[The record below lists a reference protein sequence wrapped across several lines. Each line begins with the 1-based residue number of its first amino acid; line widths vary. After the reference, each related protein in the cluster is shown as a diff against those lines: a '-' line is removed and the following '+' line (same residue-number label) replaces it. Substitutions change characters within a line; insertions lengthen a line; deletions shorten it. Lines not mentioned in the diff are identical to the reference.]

1 MEVGLPLPP
10 PLRSIITLKPFQ
22 PFKSLAWR
30 ICCWSIRANQASQ
43 NQSKNSF
50 ICKNAVPQCE
60 RVLHMS
66 GEGLNGREEEG
77 RGAVYNS
84 VFSVEYFVAKF
95 PGCILTTPLGLFLV
109 FDFFAT
115 ISFQTILRWTES
127 KIKKKNEKKRRHS
140 RRHNRRPCCLS
151 SILT

>member
-1 MEVGLPLPP
+1 MEVGLPLQSP

-22 PFKSLAWR
+22 SFKSLSWR
-30 ICCWSIRANQASQ
+30 ICYWSIRANQASQ
-43 NQSKNSF
+43 NQSKNSL

-66 GEGLNGREEEG
+66 GEGWNGWEGEG

-84 VFSVEYFVAKF
+84 VFLVEYFVAKF

-115 ISFQTILRWTES
+115 ISFQTILRWAES
-127 KIKKKNEKKRRHS
+127 KIKYNKKRDD
-140 RRHNRRPCCLS
+140 
-151 SILT
+151 ILVVTIVALVVWGPF

>member
-1 MEVGLPLPP
+1 MTDLLLVY
-10 PLRSIITLKPFQ
+10 
-22 PFKSLAWR
+22 KSQ
-30 ICCWSIRANQASQ
+30 SSEPE
-43 NQSKNSF
+43 QSKNRL

-77 RGAVYNS
+77 RGAVYNI
-84 VFSVEYFVAKF
+84 VFSVEYFLAKL

-115 ISFQTILRWTES
+115 ISFQTILR
-127 KIKKKNEKKRRHS
+127 
-140 RRHNRRPCCLS
+140 
-151 SILT
+151 